1 MWMEKNMDQTKID
14 VITGVLAK
22 QVERNR
28 ELTTLSR
35 REMSEHTGASQ
46 VLSLLAKQMP
56 GFTASLEK
64 RIEEDED
71 LGHAADRVR
80 LYVKNV
86 IAQFHAMCESQAAHQ
101 RNQVMLCE
109 GRAQAAEQAVA
120 QLEKDITFER
130 AATARRDELDAE
142 RRAKEEEGATPEP
155 APAEPAR
162 KARADKG
169 MPRKRKAG

>member
-1 MWMEKNMDQTKID
+1 MIKDLHRRGVAISEIAR
-14 VITGVLAK
+14 ITGHDRKTIRAILNGPVSPPPRKHKVRARKLDPFA
-22 QVERNR
+22 
-28 ELTTLSR
+28 
-35 REMSEHTGASQ
+35 
-46 VLSLLAKQMP
+46 P
-56 GFTASLEK
+56 YLEK

>member
-1 MWMEKNMDQTKID
+1 MDQTKID
-14 VITGVLAK
+14 VITGVLTK

-35 REMSEHTGASQ
+35 REMSEHTGAAQ
-46 VLSLLAKQMP
+46 VLALLAKQMP
-56 GFTASLEK
+56 GFAASMEK

-71 LGHAADRVR
+71 LGHSADRVR

-86 IAQFHAMCESQAAHQ
+86 IAQFHAMCESQSLHQ

-120 QLEKDITFER
+120 LLEKDIAFER
-130 AATARRDELDAE
+130 AATARRDELEAE
-142 RRAKEEEGATPEP
+142 RRAKEEEIDVPEP
-155 APAEPAR
+155 TPVDPAR
-162 KARADKG
+162 KTRADKG